1 MIWIVAIALIA
12 LLAYYWYITIPM
24 IVLIVI
30 YWNRESLQKKIEC
43 NKVNST
49 LKDKKLTQTK
59 ASSIIGDDWKNIIF
73 KNDVDYFN
81 YICDVYENHE
91 SQLKSYSSKSLDKQ
105 KFQDIL
111 NILEISFNNL
121 ENNVLSKRSFSE
133 ESKIELKNKYNL
145 MSKKIQYLI
154 ENLEEIKK
162 QAYEQ
167 YLEEKRLE
175 EQSEQEKKKQREEK
189 CKLELL
195 DKFDLT
201 KSQAIILFKRNWYK
215 KLSMPSCDL
224 LYEIQDMIIDIQFGP
239 KFRKRIY
246 PFIDKVLRIIENVYA
261 QQRQV
266 CRELGYT
273 FQDVFEWVINPLEQK
288 TFWDE
293 YARFKEKSVKYK
305 KYFARYERENKDEDF
320 QYEDYANEEQ
330 QKQWKQ
336 WEEKFY
342 EQFFE
347 ESSSESLT
355 ISEAFKVLGLDES
368 ATAKQIKDRF
378 RELILKHHPDRN
390 SDLESEEIVKKI
402 IASYNLIKSKVA
414 HT

>member
-1 MIWIVAIALIA
+1 
-12 LLAYYWYITIPM
+12 
-24 IVLIVI
+24 
-30 YWNRESLQKKIEC
+30 
-43 NKVNST
+43 
-49 LKDKKLTQTK
+49 
-59 ASSIIGDDWKNIIF
+59 
-73 KNDVDYFN
+73 
-81 YICDVYENHE
+81 
-91 SQLKSYSSKSLDKQ
+91 
-105 KFQDIL
+105 
-111 NILEISFNNL
+111 
-121 ENNVLSKRSFSE
+121 
-133 ESKIELKNKYNL
+133 
-145 MSKKIQYLI
+145 
-154 ENLEEIKK
+154 
-162 QAYEQ
+162 
-167 YLEEKRLE
+167 
-175 EQSEQEKKKQREEK
+175 
-189 CKLELL
+189 
-195 DKFDLT
+195 
-201 KSQAIILFKRNWYK
+201 
-215 KLSMPSCDL
+215 MPSCDL

>member
-154 ENLEEIKK
+154 EILEEIK
-162 QAYEQ
+162 
-167 YLEEKRLE
+167 
-175 EQSEQEKKKQREEK
+175 
-189 CKLELL
+189 
-195 DKFDLT
+195 
-201 KSQAIILFKRNWYK
+201 
-215 KLSMPSCDL
+215 
-224 LYEIQDMIIDIQFGP
+224 
-239 KFRKRIY
+239 
-246 PFIDKVLRIIENVYA
+246 
-261 QQRQV
+261 
-266 CRELGYT
+266 
-273 FQDVFEWVINPLEQK
+273 
-288 TFWDE
+288 
-293 YARFKEKSVKYK
+293 
-305 KYFARYERENKDEDF
+305 
-320 QYEDYANEEQ
+320 
-330 QKQWKQ
+330 
-336 WEEKFY
+336 
-342 EQFFE
+342 
-347 ESSSESLT
+347 
-355 ISEAFKVLGLDES
+355 
-368 ATAKQIKDRF
+368 
-378 RELILKHHPDRN
+378 
-390 SDLESEEIVKKI
+390 
-402 IASYNLIKSKVA
+402 
-414 HT
+414 